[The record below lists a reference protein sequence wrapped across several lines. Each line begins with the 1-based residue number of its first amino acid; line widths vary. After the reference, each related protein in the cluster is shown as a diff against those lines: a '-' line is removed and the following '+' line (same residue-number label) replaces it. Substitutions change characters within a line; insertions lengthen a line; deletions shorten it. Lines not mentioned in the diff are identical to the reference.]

1 MASYKNYLIAFLS
14 ITTVAGAYLSWQ
26 QSRELVVVRSSA
38 ATEETQA
45 ELRKRIW
52 DAEKRVQSMTAELA
66 GARETKPGG
75 NVAVATAP
83 TETAN
88 RRDTGAFMGLMDN
101 PEYQKLMTIQ
111 QRAMLDGRYAA
122 LFRKLKLSP
131 QQLEQFKQLLVERQT
146 SMIDLMAV
154 ARAEGFDPRNNPEAY
169 RKLITDTQAEVDQ
182 TIKTALGETAYAEY
196 RNYEATAPFRNV
208 MAQLEQRLSY
218 HGTALSETQGEQLV
232 QILAE
237 ANQALMAAPAPFGVG
252 MRVATATFTGSSSAR
267 ASNVVNFMTGSG
279 AIGAI
284 VTDEVV
290 TRASGVL
297 APDQLAALQQ
307 IQQEQAA
314 AVEMGRLMRAQMG
327 QGNRPGSG
335 TPVLLPA
342 VRLPGP

>member
-1 MASYKNYLIAFLS
+1 MASYKNYLIALLS
-14 ITTVAGAYLSWQ
+14 LTTFAGAYLTWQ
-26 QSRELVVVRSSA
+26 QSRELAVVRSSA

-52 DAEKRVQSMTAELA
+52 DAEKRVQSLTTELA
-66 GARETKPGG
+66 SAREGKPSG

-83 TETAN
+83 TDVGN
-88 RRDTGAFMGLMDN
+88 RRDPGAFMGMMDN

-111 QRAMLDGRYAA
+111 QKAMLDGRYAA

-146 SMIDLMAV
+146 SMIDLMTV
-154 ARAEGFDPRNNPEAY
+154 ARAEGLDPRTDPEAY
-169 RKLITDTQAEVDQ
+169 RKLVADTQAEVDQ
-182 TIKTALGETAYAEY
+182 TIKTALGDAAYAEY
-196 RNYEATAPFRNV
+196 KNFEATAPFRNV
-208 MAQLEQRLSY
+208 VAQLDQRLSY

-237 ANQALMAAPAPFGVG
+237 ANQARMAAAPPVGGG
-252 MRVATATFTGSSSAR
+252 MRIASATVTNSPPAGV
-267 ASNVVNFMTGSG
+267 SNVVNFITGSG
-279 AIGAI
+279 TM

-290 TRASGVL
+290 SRASGIL
-297 APDQLAALQQ
+297 APDQVAALQQ

-314 AVEMGRLMRAQMG
+314 AAEMGRLMRAQMG
-327 QGNRPGSG
+327 QGNRPGGG